1 MKNPSAPII
10 FGEVLYDCFP
20 DGSRV
25 LGGAPFNVAWHCQ
38 AFGLQPLFISRV
50 GDDSLGKNVI
60 NAMHDWGMKTEGLQ
74 IDSVHTTGRVNVS
87 FNNNEPSYDIVQ
99 NSAWDFIDRQL
110 IPELDKHSILY
121 HGSLALRNSA
131 ATESLE
137 AIKKSVSKS
146 IFVDVNLRSPWWNM
160 SLVNTIIQN
169 SKWLK
174 INDDELNLIVPDV
187 QNQEQQNN
195 DEQKI
200 ENKARELLSNLK
212 LDLIVVTQGASGA
225 FAMSHNETCFV
236 EPENTINVID
246 TVGAGDAFTSVL
258 LLGLHKK
265 WPLQE
270 TLDRAQKFASKVVGL
285 RGATIQDINFYKPFI
300 ENWSL

>member
-1 MKNPSAPII
+1 MNNQLAPII

-60 NAMHDWGMKTEGLQ
+60 TAMHDWGMKTEGLQ
-74 IDSVHTTGRVNVS
+74 IDSDHATGRVNVS

-99 NSAWDFIDRQL
+99 NSAWDFIDSQL

-121 HGSLALRNSA
+121 HGSLALRNPA
-131 ATESLE
+131 AAQSLE
-137 AIKKSVSKS
+137 VIKQSASKS
-146 IFVDVNLRSPWWNM
+146 IFVDINLRSPWWNM
-160 SLVNTIIQN
+160 SLVNNIIQN

-174 INDDELNLIVPDV
+174 INDDELNLIVPDQ
-187 QNQEQQNN
+187 QNQ

-200 ENKARELLSNLK
+200 ENKARDLLTYLQ

-225 FAMSHNETCFV
+225 FAMSHNKTCLV
-236 EPENTINVID
+236 HPDNTVNVVD

-258 LLGLHKK
+258 LLGLHKA

-270 TLDRAQKFASKVVGL
+270 TLNRAQQFASKVVEL
-285 RGATIQDINFYKPFI
+285 RGATTQDINFYKPFI
-300 ENWSL
+300 KNWSL